1 MSLVLTR
8 SAALRYGGFFTLY
21 FAQGVPIGLLSV
33 ATPAWLAERGA
44 SVGEIASF
52 VGVVALPWAFKL
64 LAGPLMDRFGF
75 PPMGFRRPWVLIAQG
90 GLVLSL
96 LGLAA
101 VGAAVPL
108 GAAGETPWALLM
120 ACGFVVNVF
129 GASQDVAVDGMAID
143 VLPVRERGRANAFMA
158 CGQVVGYSLFG
169 YVCAWLLTRFGL
181 AATAFGCAVTV
192 GLIFAFA
199 TAMRERP
206 GERLLPWT
214 VGEANARAQTP
225 ERSVLGIGR
234 DLARVFFLPMSLV
247 LVAVE
252 FVNRVRDGVA
262 SAVFP
267 KFAVELGYSA
277 EQYAAFN
284 GWIGFV
290 AAGVG
295 VALGPLIDAAG
306 AYRFLFW
313 AFVLSACCH
322 LLAGLAPALWQ
333 DPNALVALWLVGAI
347 AGQVVFVAIIA
358 LFMNL
363 CWSKVAAT
371 QFAVY
376 MSLANLSRSA
386 GSLAFAEV
394 ADGLSF
400 AQDFLIM
407 AALLFLA
414 AVLLRFF
421 NADAHAARLAR
432 LQSNASPSE

>member
-1 MSLVLTR
+1 
-8 SAALRYGGFFTLY
+8 
-21 FAQGVPIGLLSV
+21 
-33 ATPAWLAERGA
+33 
-44 SVGEIASF
+44 
-52 VGVVALPWAFKL
+52 
-64 LAGPLMDRFGF
+64 MDRFGF
-75 PPMGFRRPWVLIAQG
+75 PPMGFRRPWVLVAQG

-322 LLAGLAPALWQ
+322 LLAGLAPALWEN
-333 DPNALVALWLVGAI
+333 PNALVALWLVGAI

-407 AALLFLA
+407 AGLLFLA

-432 LQSNASPSE
+432 LQSNASPCK

>member
-1 MSLVLTR
+1 MPLVLTR
-8 SAALRYGGFFTLY
+8 SAGLRYGGFFTLY

-52 VGVVALPWAFKL
+52 TGVVALPWAFKL

-75 PPMGFRRPWVLIAQG
+75 APMGFRRPWVLVAQG

-108 GAAGETPWALLM
+108 GGSAETPWALLM

-158 CGQVVGYSLFG
+158 CGQVAGYSLFG
-169 YVCAWLLTRFGL
+169 YVCALLLTRYGL
-181 AATAFGCAVTV
+181 AATAFGCAVAV

-199 TAMRERP
+199 AAVRERP

-214 VGEANARAQTP
+214 AGELSARAEAPQK
-225 ERSVLGIGR
+225 SVLLIGI
-234 DLARVFFLPMSLV
+234 DLARVLFLPMSLV

-262 SAVFP
+262 VAVFP

-277 EQYAAFN
+277 EQYALFN
-284 GWIGFV
+284 GWIGLV

-295 VALGPLIDAAG
+295 VALGPLIDAVG
-306 AYRFLFW
+306 AYRFLIG
-313 AFVLSACCH
+313 AFVWGACCH
-322 LLAGLAPALWQ
+322 LLAGVLPALWE
-333 DPNALVALWLVGAI
+333 DPKALVTLWVVGAI
-347 AGQVVFVAIIA
+347 AGQVIFVAIIA

-386 GSLAFAEV
+386 GGMAFAKV
-394 ADGLSF
+394 ADDLSF

-407 AALLFLA
+407 GGLLFLA

-421 NADAHAARLAR
+421 NIDAHAARLAR
-432 LQSNASPSE
+432 LRS

>member
-1 MSLVLTR
+1 MPLVLTR
-8 SAALRYGGFFTLY
+8 SAGLRYGGFFTLY

-33 ATPAWLAERGA
+33 AMPAWLAERGA

-52 VGVVALPWAFKL
+52 AGVVALPWAFKL

-75 PPMGFRRPWVLIAQG
+75 PPMGFRRPWVLVAQG

-96 LGLAA
+96 LGLAV
-101 VGAAVPL
+101 VGTVVPL
-108 GAAGETPWALLM
+108 GGSAETPWALLM

-158 CGQVVGYSLFG
+158 CGQVAGYSLFG
-169 YVCAWLLTRFGL
+169 YVCALLLTRFGL

-199 TAMRERP
+199 AAVRERP

-214 VGEANARAQTP
+214 AGEPSARAEAPQK
-225 ERSVLGIGR
+225 SVLLIGR
-234 DLARVFFLPMSLV
+234 DLARVLFLPMSLV

-262 SAVFP
+262 VAVFP
-267 KFAVELGYSA
+267 SFAVELGYSA
-277 EQYAAFN
+277 EQYAEFHA
-284 GWIGFV
+284 WIGLV

-295 VALGPLIDAAG
+295 VALGPLIDAVG
-306 AYRFLFW
+306 AYRFLIG
-313 AFVLSACCH
+313 AFVLGACCH
-322 LLAGLAPALWQ
+322 LVAGLLPALWE
-333 DPNALVALWLVGAI
+333 DPTALVALWAVGAI
-347 AGQVVFVAIIA
+347 AGQVIFVAIIA

-386 GSLAFAEV
+386 GGMAFAKV
-394 ADGLSF
+394 ADDLSF

-407 AALLFLA
+407 GGLLFLA
-414 AVLLRFF
+414 AMLLRFF
-421 NADAHAARLAR
+421 NIDAHAARLAR
-432 LQSNASPSE
+432 LRS